1 LDRVYIYICCLALQ
15 RRQFL
20 SDNGKLVKAEVI
32 QICIYMGVHRG
43 EPSLRRL
50 TRAGV

>member
-1 LDRVYIYICCLALQ
+1 
-15 RRQFL
+15 
-20 SDNGKLVKAEVI
+20 LVKEGEVI
-32 QICIYMGVHRG
+32 QICIDMGVHRG